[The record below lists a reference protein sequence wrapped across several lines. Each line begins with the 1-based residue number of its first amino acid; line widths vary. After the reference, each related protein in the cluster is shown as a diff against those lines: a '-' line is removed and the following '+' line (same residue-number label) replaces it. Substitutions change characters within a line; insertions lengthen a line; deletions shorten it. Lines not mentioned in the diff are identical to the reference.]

1 MDEMNVPI
9 TLRRNDD
16 IVFLSPWLKKSC
28 LDFFSCFTSL
38 LDNLLIE
45 WHFLPSTNDI
55 WCRDFMPLV
64 LDDNRLLLYRYYP
77 DYLLKK
83 ESDKYYITDG
93 TKVCKEINL
102 TFVKTDLIIDGGNM
116 VRTGNYLIMTEKILF
131 DNPQMSAS
139 EVIDEMESL
148 TNLKVLLLTWDR
160 VEKYGHSDGIVRCI
174 NSHKVLLTN
183 YADFDKGFAN
193 EFKRRLMEHFEVK
206 VLEYDVPQLNPQSWS
221 YINYLQVGNV
231 KIIPALGIPEERQ
244 TLSQIK

>member
-28 LDFFSCFTSL
+28 PDFFSRFTPL

-45 WHFLPSTNDI
+45 WHFLPSTNAI

-64 LDDNRLLLYRYYP
+64 LDDNWLLLYRYYP
-77 DYLLKK
+77 DYLLNK

-102 TFVKTDLIIDGGNM
+102 TFDKTDLIIDGGNM
-116 VRTGNYLIMTEKILF
+116 VRACNYLIMTEKILF
-131 DNPQMSAS
+131 DNPQMNAS

-148 TNLKVLLLTWDR
+148 ANFKVLLLPSM
-160 VEKYGHSDGIVRCI
+160 G
-174 NSHKVLLTN
+174 
-183 YADFDKGFAN
+183 
-193 EFKRRLMEHFEVK
+193 
-206 VLEYDVPQLNPQSWS
+206 
-221 YINYLQVGNV
+221 
-231 KIIPALGIPEERQ
+231 
-244 TLSQIK
+244 